1 MKTKLR
7 SLVEKRIKSYIYSY
21 LSQSDKNERQR
32 IANYKDHLNWTE
44 MASEEDELL
53 YAVLNDI
60 SDQIG
65 PYWKWAEKVASEMA
79 ASYPKK

>member
-7 SLVEKRIKSYIYSY
+7 SLVEERIKNYIYSY
-21 LSQSDKNERQR
+21 LLHSDQDERQR
-32 IANYKDHLNWTE
+32 IANHEDHINWTE
-44 MASEEDELL
+44 MVSEGNELL

-65 PYWKWAEKVASEMA
+65 PYWKWAERVASEMA
-79 ASYPKK
+79 DSYPNR